1 MARNTTKKSGEG
13 VRHGA
18 VKDRSEIYNS
28 KTEQWVKRDTEAGRF
43 MDVKSDGSPFKG
55 VRKEASAE
63 CKRSILYPAGKGTI
77 NKKDAL
83 RAVSS
88 LSDAKKVKK

>member
-1 MARNTTKKSGEG
+1 
-13 VRHGA
+13 
-18 VKDRSEIYNS
+18 
-28 KTEQWVKRDTEAGRF
+28 